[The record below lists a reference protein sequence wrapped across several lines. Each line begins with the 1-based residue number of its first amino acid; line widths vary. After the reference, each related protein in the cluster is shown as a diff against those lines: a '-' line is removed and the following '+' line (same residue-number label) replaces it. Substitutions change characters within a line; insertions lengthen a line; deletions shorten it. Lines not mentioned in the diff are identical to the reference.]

1 MNSSKSQEYG
11 GNSAYTVFRAALVKD
26 VLCKGL
32 WIMKDDSMAAIL
44 DCQKQSNCREKKTLG
59 VKQILE
65 EIVSKLT
72 KLCIETS

>member
-1 MNSSKSQEYG
+1 MNSSQSEEYG

-44 DCQKQSNCREKKTLG
+44 DCQNNQIAEKKR
-59 VKQILE
+59 Q
-65 EIVSKLT
+65 
-72 KLCIETS
+72 